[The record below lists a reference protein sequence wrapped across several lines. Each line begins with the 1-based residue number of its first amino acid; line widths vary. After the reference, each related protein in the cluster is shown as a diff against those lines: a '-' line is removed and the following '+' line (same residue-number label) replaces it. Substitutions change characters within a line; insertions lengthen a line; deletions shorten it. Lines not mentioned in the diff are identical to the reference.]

1 MYFPNFFQLLDDV
14 LPTFLCTISGD
25 GKTVTK
31 VINVGS
37 FKQIVYHF
45 GRHIGAIILGEQAV
59 TTSNVGSN
67 QTLSQ
72 PTLPTT

>member
-1 MYFPNFFQLLDDV
+1 MSKISNFLSFLEDSFSIIDFQSQ
-14 LPTFLCTISGD
+14 T
-25 GKTVTK
+25 KTVTK